1 MKSMKRFCEMRWVG
15 EGETRRG
22 VLWRDNPRPFFDG
35 LKEQRISGA
44 ESSKSRTWYKTYVAV
59 LLTVLFIW
67 GSGESKFSIQL
78 TALTGEG
85 SLLDGHETT

>member
-1 MKSMKRFCEMRWVG
+1 MGESCLMKSMKRFCEMRWVG

-44 ESSKSRTWYKTYVAV
+44 ESTKSRTWYKNMWPSY
-59 LLTVLFIW
+59 LQYFFY
-67 GSGESKFSIQL
+67 GEIESQSFRSK
-78 TALTGEG
+78 
-85 SLLDGHETT
+85 

>member
-44 ESSKSRTWYKTYVAV
+44 ESTKSRT
-59 LLTVLFIW
+59 
-67 GSGESKFSIQL
+67 
-78 TALTGEG
+78 
-85 SLLDGHETT
+85 